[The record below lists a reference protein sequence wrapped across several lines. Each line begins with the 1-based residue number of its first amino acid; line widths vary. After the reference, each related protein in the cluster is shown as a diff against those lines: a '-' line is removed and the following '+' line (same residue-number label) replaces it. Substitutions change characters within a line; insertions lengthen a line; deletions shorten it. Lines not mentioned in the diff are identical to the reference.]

1 MMPKGSLNYVFCIGY
16 REPVLRERFPLDV
29 SRVCHCHKNLERFEK
44 QVPRNP
50 FKRNVGNYRNIF
62 FINFEIRRGRL

>member
-29 SRVCHCHKNLERFEK
+29 LRLHHKNLERFEK

-50 FKRNVGNYRNIF
+50 FKRNVGNHRNIF

>member
-1 MMPKGSLNYVFCIGY
+1 MYSVSVTANRFL
-16 REPVLRERFPLDV
+16 ERDFLWM
-29 SRVCHCHKNLERFEK
+29 CLCHKNLEHFEE